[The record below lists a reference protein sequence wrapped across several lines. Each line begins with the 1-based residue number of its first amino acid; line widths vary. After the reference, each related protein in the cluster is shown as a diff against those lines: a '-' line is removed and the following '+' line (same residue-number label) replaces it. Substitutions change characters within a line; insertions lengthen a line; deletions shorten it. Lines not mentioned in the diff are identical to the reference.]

1 MKHEIIFAPEAIEDL
16 KRLSARNRALIRDD
30 IEKYLR
36 FEPDKVSQSRIK
48 RLRGIRRPEYRLR
61 VGEMR
66 VFYDIEGETVEI
78 LAIVNKIQA
87 GAWLEEQGEPS

>member
-16 KRLSARNRALIRDD
+16 KRLSARNRALLGDD

-48 RLRGIRRPEYRLR
+48 HLRGIRRPKYRLR

-66 VFYDIEGETVEI
+66 VFYDIEGGAVEI
-78 LAIVNKIQA
+78 LAIVNKTQA
-87 GAWLEEQGEPS
+87 GTWLEEQGEQL

>member
-1 MKHEIIFAPEAIEDL
+1 MKHEIIFAPEAVEDL

-48 RLRGIRRPEYRLR
+48 HLRGIRRPEYRLR

-66 VFYDIEGETVEI
+66 VFYDIEGEVVEI
-78 LAIVNKIQA
+78 LAIVNKTQA
-87 GAWLEEQGEPS
+87 GTWLEEQGEQL

>member
-36 FEPDKVSQSRIK
+36 FEPDKISQSRIK

-66 VFYDIEGETVEI
+66 VFYDIEGEVVEI
-78 LAIVNKIQA
+78 LAIVNKTQA
-87 GAWLEEQGEPS
+87 GTWLEEQGEQL

>member
-1 MKHEIIFAPEAIEDL
+1 MRHEIIFAPEAIDDL
-16 KRLSARNRALIRDD
+16 KHLSARSRALIRDD

-61 VGEMR
+61 VAEMR
-66 VFYDIEGETVEI
+66 VFYDIESGMVEI
-78 LAIVNKIQA
+78 LAIVNKTQA
-87 GAWLEEQGEPS
+87 AAWLEEQGEPS